1 MSSENELYETLMEL
15 PRSVESYRAFFH
27 DLCTPSELEAMSQ
40 RWQIAQLLEKGD
52 LSYREIQEKTR
63 ASLTTV
69 GRVARFLSHE
79 NNQGYALALKR
90 QSKRITNETQ
100 K

>member
-1 MSSENELYETLMEL
+1 MSLEDDLYETLIAL
-15 PRSVESYRAFFH
+15 PHSVEAYRAFFR
-27 DLCTPSELEAMSQ
+27 DLCTPAELEAMSQ

-52 LSYREIQEKTR
+52 LSYREIQEKTG

-79 NNQGYALALKR
+79 SNQGYALALKR
-90 QSKRITNETQ
+90 LSK
-100 K
+100 KG